1 MTEFEKLVTP
11 HLKQLLWYIGQRMSK
26 KIRGRLDAEDIL
38 QNTLITAHRRFKKY
52 KEKKDVDFVYWIN
65 RIATDKIIAAYR
77 ENVETS
83 SRSVN
88 KEHKDEVSHDSDSP
102 PNIMDCV
109 KGNAPNPLDSLI
121 SSDQASIINEVLEQ
135 MKPSDKE
142 IIVMRYFRGLTNDE
156 IADIIGVSVFAVSM
170 RNLRAL
176 RRLQELTKD
185 NQQIMDMICQK

>member
-11 HLKQLLWYIGQRMSK
+11 QMKQLLWYINQRMSK
-26 KIRGRLDAEDIL
+26 KIRGRIDAEDIL
-38 QNTLITAHRRFKKY
+38 QNTLITANRRFKKY

-88 KEHKDEVSHDSDSP
+88 REHKDEVNNDSDST
-102 PNIMDCV
+102 PNIMDCIR
-109 KGNAPNPLDSLI
+109 GNSPDPLDSLI
-121 SSDQASIINEVLEQ
+121 SSDQASIINAVLGQ
-135 MKPSDKE
+135 LKPSDKE

-156 IADIIGVSVFAVSM
+156 IADIVGLSVFAVSM

-176 RRLQELTKD
+176 RRLQELTK
-185 NQQIMDMICQK
+185 NNPQIMDMICQK